1 MKKKGHKKK
10 GEVYRDSVGGAETGS
25 AGRERLVTYFQF
37 LCYYY
42 SQTMAPYRLLSI
54 RQLPYMCVCER
65 QEEEEE
71 RQVSVLLLPFLFRK
85 YRTAPIGKG

>member
-10 GEVYRDSVGGAETGS
+10 EEVYRDSVGGAETGS

-65 QEEEEE
+65 QEEEE

-85 YRTAPIGKG
+85 YRTAPIIGKG